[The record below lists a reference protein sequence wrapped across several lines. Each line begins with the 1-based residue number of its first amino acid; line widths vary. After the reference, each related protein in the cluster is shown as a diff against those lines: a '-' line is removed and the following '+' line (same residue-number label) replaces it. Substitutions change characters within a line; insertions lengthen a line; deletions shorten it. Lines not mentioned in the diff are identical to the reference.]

1 MTTMPPTPRTKLF
14 GAAMVLAPLI
24 LLASTI
30 VSVTGNGL
38 GEDATGG
45 IIQVYAMAGFLLVTI
60 GLTQLCED
68 VVPRAAAVLTLLGTL
83 GAAAGV
89 GYGINA
95 IYTDIGTLDLN
106 NDVEGLAAPLALQL
120 PGILFPLA
128 LLALGLTVYRARVQP
143 RWCGLAIALG
153 AVLFPVSRVGSVDVL
168 APVPD
173 VLFLLGLAPLGWSL
187 MQGRVAVAERS
198 PSLMTR

>member
-1 MTTMPPTPRTKLF
+1 MHTDPTLRTTLF
-14 GAAMVLAPLI
+14 GVAMIMAPL
-24 LLASTI
+24 LLLVSTI
-30 VSVTGNGL
+30 TSVIGEGL
-38 GEDATGG
+38 GEDQAGG

-60 GLTQLCED
+60 GLTQLLED
-68 VVPRAAAVLTLLGTL
+68 VVPRAAAVLTLLGAL
-83 GAAAGV
+83 GVAAGV

-106 NDVEGLAAPLALQL
+106 NDVEGVAAPLALQL
-120 PGILFPLA
+120 PGILFPLSF
-128 LLALGLTVYRARVQP
+128 LALGVALYRARVQP

-153 AVLFPVSRVGSVDVL
+153 AVLFPVSRIGSIDVL

-187 MQGRVAVAERS
+187 VQGRIALAERS
-198 PSLMTR
+198 PSLVTR